1 MNFTHRFPGANCWP
15 LFLFLFFWY
24 DKIDMKNLEEL
35 KKIRLR
41 KLENLIKAGINPYPA
56 EILRTHTNKE
66 ALGGFK
72 KLTGKKL
79 TLVGRI
85 RSIREHGGSTFCH
98 IEDGSAQIQ
107 IYFRKDKV
115 GDKQYKLFLE
125 NIDIGDFVE
134 LSGTLFKTKRDE
146 KTLDVSKWRIISK
159 SLSPLPSEWY
169 GLEDVEERFR
179 KRYLDLILN
188 KEIKE
193 KFIKRSEIIKK
204 IRKFLDEN
212 GFLEVETPMLQSM
225 AGGTI
230 ARPFKTHLNALNM
243 DLYLRIA
250 PELYLK
256 RLLVGGFER
265 VYELNRSF
273 RNEGMDRE
281 HNPEFTMLEFYAA
294 YWDYNQ
300 MMDFTEKLLKSLD
313 NKVFGKKFERVEY
326 DKLVYP
332 VKSRKAGAAEQQF
345 NGASDKEAFAKI
357 KAPTFVIH
365 HPAEISPL
373 AKKLD
378 GKNPAERGR
387 VARFQLIA
395 EGLEIANGW
404 SEINSAIDQAERFK
418 AQEVKRKKGDQEAHQ
433 YDKDFIEALEYGMP
447 PAAGIGIGID
457 RLAVL
462 LTNSK
467 TLREIILFPTM
478 KPKND

>member
-1 MNFTHRFPGANCWP
+1 
-15 LFLFLFFWY
+15 
-24 DKIDMKNLEEL
+24 MKNLENL
-35 KKIRLR
+35 KKIRLE
-41 KLENLIKAGINPYPA
+41 KLKNLIKAGINPYPA

-66 ALGGFK
+66 ALDGFK
-72 KLTGKKL
+72 KSRGRKI

-98 IEDGSAQIQ
+98 IEDGSTALAASFQIQ
-107 IYFRKDKV
+107 IFLRKDKI
-115 GDKQYKLFLE
+115 GDKQYKLFLD
-125 NIDIGDFVE
+125 NLDIGDFIEV
-134 LSGTLFKTKRDE
+134 SGNLFKTKKGE
-146 KTLDVSKWRIISK
+146 KTLEVSKWRIISK

-188 KEIKE
+188 KEIRD
-193 KFIKRSEIIKK
+193 KFVKRSEIIKK

-212 GFLEVETPMLQSM
+212 GFLEVETPMLQNM

-281 HNPEFTMLEFYAA
+281 HNPEFTMLEFYVA
-294 YWDYNQ
+294 YWDYQQ

-313 NKVFGKKFERVEY
+313 NKIFKGKFKKVEYEKIVGKK
-326 DKLVYP
+326 D
-332 VKSRKAGAAEQQF
+332 
-345 NGASDKEAFAKI
+345 DKEVFAKI
-357 KAPTFVIH
+357 KELTFVIH
-365 HPAEISPL
+365 HPVEISPL

-378 GKNPAERGR
+378 KNPQK

-395 EGLEIANGW
+395 QGLEIANGW
-404 SEINSAIDQAERFK
+404 SEINSPLDQAERFK
-418 AQEVKRKKGDQEAHQ
+418 AQEAKRKKGDQEAHQ
-433 YDKDFIEALEYGMP
+433 YDKDYIEALEYGMP

-478 KPKND
+478 RPKK

>member
-1 MNFTHRFPGANCWP
+1 
-15 LFLFLFFWY
+15 
-24 DKIDMKNLEEL
+24 MKNLENL
-35 KKIRLR
+35 KKIRLE
-41 KLENLIKAGINPYPA
+41 KLKNLIKAGINPYPA

-66 ALGGFK
+66 ALDGFK
-72 KLTGKKL
+72 KSRGRKI

-98 IEDGSAQIQ
+98 IEDGSTALAASFQIQ
-107 IYFRKDKV
+107 IFLRKDKI
-115 GDKQYKLFLE
+115 GDKQYKLFLD
-125 NIDIGDFVE
+125 NLDIGDFIEV
-134 LSGTLFKTKRDE
+134 SGNLFKTKKGE
-146 KTLDVSKWRIISK
+146 KTLEVSKWRIISK

-188 KEIKE
+188 KEIRD
-193 KFIKRSEIIKK
+193 KFVKRSEIIKK

-212 GFLEVETPMLQSM
+212 GFLEVETPMLQNM

-281 HNPEFTMLEFYAA
+281 HNPEFTMLEFYVA
-294 YWDYNQ
+294 YWDYQQ

-313 NKVFGKKFERVEY
+313 NKIFKGKFKKVEYEKIVGKK
-326 DKLVYP
+326 D
-332 VKSRKAGAAEQQF
+332 
-345 NGASDKEAFAKI
+345 DKEVFAKI
-357 KAPTFVIH
+357 KELTFVIH
-365 HPAEISPL
+365 HPVEISPL

-378 GKNPAERGR
+378 KNPQK

-395 EGLEIANGW
+395 QGLEIANGW
-404 SEINSAIDQAERFK
+404 SEINSPLDQAERFK
-418 AQEVKRKKGDQEAHQ
+418 AQEAKRKKGDQEAHQ
-433 YDKDFIEALEYGMP
+433 YDKDYIEALEYGMP

-462 LTNSK
+462 LTHSK

-478 KPKND
+478 RLKR

>member
-1 MNFTHRFPGANCWP
+1 
-15 LFLFLFFWY
+15 
-24 DKIDMKNLEEL
+24 MKNLEEL
-35 KKIRLR
+35 KKIRMR

-66 ALGGFK
+66 ALEGFK
-72 KLTGKKL
+72 QLTGRKL

-134 LSGTLFKTKRDE
+134 VSGTLFKTKRDE

-212 GFLEVETPMLQSM
+212 GFLEVETPMLQAM

-313 NKVFGKKFERVEY
+313 NKIFEVKFKKVEY
-326 DKLVYP
+326 GKI
-332 VKSRKAGAAEQQF
+332 VKED
-345 NGASDKEAFAKI
+345 DKEAFAKI

-365 HPAEISPL
+365 HPIEISPL

-378 GKNPAERGR
+378 GKNPAERGK

-395 EGLEIANGW
+395 NGLEIANGW

-418 AQEVKRKKGDQEAHQ
+418 AQEAKRKKGDQEAHQ

-478 KPKND
+478 KPKGN

>member
-1 MNFTHRFPGANCWP
+1 
-15 LFLFLFFWY
+15 
-24 DKIDMKNLEEL
+24 
-35 KKIRLR
+35 
-41 KLENLIKAGINPYPA
+41 LIKAGINPYPA
-56 EILRTHTNKE
+56 EVSRTHKNKE
-66 ALGGFK
+66 ALDAFR
-72 KLTGKKL
+72 KLTNKKIV
-79 TLVGRI
+79 LVGRI

-98 IEDGSAQIQ
+98 IEDGTVQIQ
-107 IYFRKDKV
+107 IYLKKDKV

-134 LSGTLFKTKRDE
+134 VTGNLFKTKKGE
-146 KTLDVSKWRIISK
+146 KTLSVSKWRIISK

-179 KRYLDLILN
+179 KRYLDLVLN
-188 KEIKE
+188 KEIRD
-193 KFIKRSEIIKK
+193 KFVKRSEIIKK

-212 GFLEVETPMLQSM
+212 GFLEVETPMLQTM

-256 RLLVGGFER
+256 RLLVGGFEK
-265 VYELNRSF
+265 VYELGRNF

-281 HNPEFTMLEFYAA
+281 HNPEFTMLEFYTA
-294 YWDYNQ
+294 YWDYKT

-313 NKVFGKKFERVEY
+313 NKVFGGKFKRAEY

-332 VKSRKAGAAEQQF
+332 VKSRKAGAAKQQF
-345 NGASDKEAFAKI
+345 NGARKNDKEVFAKI
-357 KAPTFVIH
+357 KEPTFVIH
-365 HPAEISPL
+365 HPVDISPL

-378 GKNPAERGR
+378 PDIHRGKSQK

-395 EGLEIANGW
+395 NGLEIANGW
-404 SEINSAIDQAERFK
+404 SEINSPIDQAERFK
-418 AQEVKRKKGDQEAHQ
+418 AQEAKRKKGSQEAHQ
-433 YDKDFIEALEYGMP
+433 FDKDYIEALEYGMP

-457 RLAVL
+457 RLTVL

-478 KPKND
+478 RPKNK

>member
-1 MNFTHRFPGANCWP
+1 MYYHKTM
-15 LFLFLFFWY
+15 
-24 DKIDMKNLEEL
+24 IDNLN
-35 KKIRLR
+35 KIREIRLK
-41 KLENLIKAGINPYPA
+41 KLENLKKAGINPYPA
-56 EILRTHTNKE
+56 EVLRTHTNQQ
-66 ALGGFK
+66 AIDDFN
-72 KLTGKKL
+72 KLKARKI

-107 IYFRKDKV
+107 IFLRKDKI
-115 GDKQYKLFLE
+115 GEKDYKLFLE
-125 NIDIGDFVE
+125 NIDLGDFIE
-134 LSGTLFKTKRDE
+134 ATGTLFLTKKGE
-146 KTLDVSKWRIISK
+146 KTLEVLKWKIISK
-159 SLSPLPSEWY
+159 SLLPLPSEWY
-169 GLEDVEERFR
+169 GLEDVEERYR
-179 KRYLDLILN
+179 KRYLDLVLN
-188 KEIKE
+188 KETRD
-193 KFIKRSEIIKK
+193 KFVRRSEIIKK

-212 GFLEVETPMLQSM
+212 GFLEVETPMLQTM

-230 ARPFKTHLNALNM
+230 ARPFKTFLNALNM

-265 VYELNRSF
+265 VYELNRNF

-294 YWDYNQ
+294 YWDYET

-313 NKVFGKKFERVEY
+313 NKIFKGKFKRAEY
-326 DKLVYP
+326 DKIVG
-332 VKSRKAGAAEQQF
+332 KKD
-345 NGASDKEAFAKI
+345 DKEVFAKI
-357 KAPTFVIH
+357 KEPTFVIH
-365 HPAEISPL
+365 HPVEISPL

-378 GKNPAERGR
+378 KNSRK
-387 VARFQLIA
+387 VARFQLIVN
-395 EGLEIANGW
+395 GLEIANGW
-404 SEINSAIDQAERFK
+404 SEINSAIDQAERFMD
-418 AQEVKRKKGDQEAHQ
+418 QEAKRKKGNQEAHQ

-457 RLAVL
+457 RLVVL

-478 KPKND
+478 RPKNE

>member
-1 MNFTHRFPGANCWP
+1 MYYHKTM
-15 LFLFLFFWY
+15 
-24 DKIDMKNLEEL
+24 IDNLN
-35 KKIRLR
+35 KIREIRLK
-41 KLENLIKAGINPYPA
+41 KLENLKKAGINPYPA
-56 EILRTHTNKE
+56 EVLRTHTNQQ
-66 ALGGFK
+66 AIDDFN
-72 KLTGKKL
+72 KLKARKI

-107 IYFRKDKV
+107 IFLRKDKI
-115 GDKQYKLFLE
+115 GEKDYKLFLE
-125 NIDIGDFVE
+125 NIDLGDFIE
-134 LSGTLFKTKRDE
+134 ATGTLFLTKKGE
-146 KTLDVSKWRIISK
+146 KTLEVLKWRIISK
-159 SLSPLPSEWY
+159 SLLPLPSEWY
-169 GLEDVEERFR
+169 GLEDVEERYR
-179 KRYLDLILN
+179 KRYLDLVLN
-188 KEIKE
+188 KETRD
-193 KFIKRSEIIKK
+193 KFVRRSEIIKK

-212 GFLEVETPMLQSM
+212 GFLEVETPMLQTM

-230 ARPFKTHLNALNM
+230 ARPFKTFLNALNM

-265 VYELNRSF
+265 VYELNRNF

-294 YWDYNQ
+294 YWDYET

-313 NKVFGKKFERVEY
+313 NKIFKGKFKRAEY
-326 DKLVYP
+326 DKIVG
-332 VKSRKAGAAEQQF
+332 KKD
-345 NGASDKEAFAKI
+345 DKEVFAKI
-357 KAPTFVIH
+357 KEPTFVIH
-365 HPAEISPL
+365 HPVEISPL

-378 GKNPAERGR
+378 KNSRK
-387 VARFQLIA
+387 VARFQLIVN
-395 EGLEIANGW
+395 GLEIANGW
-404 SEINSAIDQAERFK
+404 SEINSAIDQAERFMD
-418 AQEVKRKKGDQEAHQ
+418 QEAKRKKGNQEAHQ

-457 RLAVL
+457 RLVVL

-478 KPKND
+478 RPKNE

>member
-1 MNFTHRFPGANCWP
+1 M
-15 LFLFLFFWY
+15 
-24 DKIDMKNLEEL
+24 IDNLN
-35 KKIRLR
+35 KIREIRLK
-41 KLENLIKAGINPYPA
+41 KLENLKKAGINPYPA
-56 EILRTHTNKE
+56 EVLRTHTNQQ
-66 ALGGFK
+66 AIDDFN
-72 KLTGKKL
+72 KLKARKI

-107 IYFRKDKV
+107 IFLRKDKI
-115 GDKQYKLFLE
+115 GEKDYKLFLE
-125 NIDIGDFVE
+125 NIDLGDFIE
-134 LSGTLFKTKRDE
+134 ATGTLFLTKKGE
-146 KTLDVSKWRIISK
+146 KTLEVLKWKIISK
-159 SLSPLPSEWY
+159 SLLPLPSEWY
-169 GLEDVEERFR
+169 GLEDVEERYR
-179 KRYLDLILN
+179 KRYLDLVLN
-188 KEIKE
+188 KETRD
-193 KFIKRSEIIKK
+193 KFVRRSEIIKK

-212 GFLEVETPMLQSM
+212 GFLEVETPMLQTM

-230 ARPFKTHLNALNM
+230 ARPFKTFLNALNM

-265 VYELNRSF
+265 VYELNRNF

-294 YWDYNQ
+294 YWDYET

-313 NKVFGKKFERVEY
+313 NKIFKGKFKRAEY
-326 DKLVYP
+326 DKIVG
-332 VKSRKAGAAEQQF
+332 KKD
-345 NGASDKEAFAKI
+345 DKEVFAKI
-357 KAPTFVIH
+357 KEPTFVIH
-365 HPAEISPL
+365 HPVEISPL

-378 GKNPAERGR
+378 KNSRK
-387 VARFQLIA
+387 VARFQLIVN
-395 EGLEIANGW
+395 GLEIANGW
-404 SEINSAIDQAERFK
+404 SEINSAIDQAERFMD
-418 AQEVKRKKGDQEAHQ
+418 QEAKRKKGNQEAHQ

-457 RLAVL
+457 RLVVL

-478 KPKND
+478 RPKNE

>member
-1 MNFTHRFPGANCWP
+1 
-15 LFLFLFFWY
+15 
-24 DKIDMKNLEEL
+24 MKNLEEL

-41 KLENLIKAGINPYPA
+41 KLENLIKAKINPYPA

-66 ALGGFK
+66 ALSGFK
-72 KLTGKKL
+72 KLMGKKL
-79 TLVGRI
+79 ILVGRI

-107 IYFRKDKV
+107 VYFRKDKV
-115 GDKQYKLFLE
+115 GEKQYKLFLE

-134 LSGTLFKTKRDE
+134 LSGFLFKTKRDE

-212 GFLEVETPMLQSM
+212 GFLEVETPMLQAM

-313 NKVFGKKFERVEY
+313 SKIFSAKFKKVEY
-326 DKLVYP
+326 AKIVG
-332 VKSRKAGAAEQQF
+332 KG
-345 NGASDKEAFAKI
+345 GDKEAFAKI

-365 HPAEISPL
+365 HPIEISPL

-378 GKNPAERGR
+378 GKNPAERGK

-395 EGLEIANGW
+395 NGLEIANGW

-418 AQEVKRKKGDQEAHQ
+418 AQEAKRKKGDQEAHQ

-478 KPKND
+478 KPKES

>member
-1 MNFTHRFPGANCWP
+1 MMK
-15 LFLFLFFWY
+15 L
-24 DKIDMKNLEEL
+24 MKNLENL
-35 KKIRLR
+35 KKIRLE
-41 KLENLIKAGINPYPA
+41 KLKNLIKAGINPYPA

-66 ALGGFK
+66 ALDGFK
-72 KLTGKKL
+72 KSRGRKI

-98 IEDGSAQIQ
+98 IEDGSTALAASFQIQ
-107 IYFRKDKV
+107 IFLRKDKI
-115 GDKQYKLFLE
+115 GDKQYKLFLD
-125 NIDIGDFVE
+125 NLDIGDFIEV
-134 LSGTLFKTKRDE
+134 SGNLFKTKKGE
-146 KTLDVSKWRIISK
+146 KTLEVSKWRIISK

-188 KEIKE
+188 KEIRD
-193 KFIKRSEIIKK
+193 KFVKRSEIIKK

-212 GFLEVETPMLQSM
+212 GFLEVETPMLQNM

-281 HNPEFTMLEFYAA
+281 HNPEFTMLEFYVA
-294 YWDYNQ
+294 YWDYQQ

-313 NKVFGKKFERVEY
+313 NKIFKGKFKKVEYEKIVGKK
-326 DKLVYP
+326 D
-332 VKSRKAGAAEQQF
+332 
-345 NGASDKEAFAKI
+345 DKEVFAKI
-357 KAPTFVIH
+357 KELTFVIH
-365 HPAEISPL
+365 HPVEISPL

-378 GKNPAERGR
+378 KNPQK

-395 EGLEIANGW
+395 QGLEIANGW
-404 SEINSAIDQAERFK
+404 SEINSPLDQAERFK
-418 AQEVKRKKGDQEAHQ
+418 AQEAKRKKGDQEAHQ
-433 YDKDFIEALEYGMP
+433 YDKDYIEALEYGMP

-462 LTNSK
+462 LTHSK

-478 KPKND
+478 RLKR

>member
-1 MNFTHRFPGANCWP
+1 
-15 LFLFLFFWY
+15 
-24 DKIDMKNLEEL
+24 MKNLEEIRKNRL
-35 KKIRLR
+35 KKLA
-41 KLENLIKAGINPYPA
+41 NLIKAGINPYPA
-56 EILRTHTNKE
+56 EVLRTHTNQE
-66 ALGGFK
+66 ALDNFNKLQNK
-72 KLTGKKL
+72 KII
-79 TLVGRI
+79 LVGRI
-85 RSIREHGGSTFCH
+85 RSIREHGGSTFFN
-98 IEDGSAQIQ
+98 IEDETTQIQ
-107 IYFRKDKV
+107 AYLKKDEA
-115 GDKQYKLFLE
+115 GDKNYKLFLE

-134 LSGTLFKTKRDE
+134 LGGILFKTKKGE
-146 KTLDVSKWRIISK
+146 KTVKVSKWRIIGK
-159 SLSPLPSEWY
+159 SLLPLPSEWY
-169 GLEDVEERFR
+169 GLEDIEERFR

-188 KEIKE
+188 KEIRD

-212 GFLEVETPMLQSM
+212 GFLEVETPMLQTI

-230 ARPFKTHLNALNM
+230 ARPFKTHLNALDM

-256 RLLVGGFER
+256 RLLVAGFEK
-265 VYELNRSF
+265 VYELNRNF

-294 YWDYNQ
+294 YWDYQQ

-326 DKLVYP
+326 DKLIHP
-332 VKSRKAGAAEQQF
+332 VKSRKAGAAKQQF

-357 KAPTFVIH
+357 KAPTFVIN
-365 HPAEISPL
+365 HPVEISPL

-378 GKNPAERGR
+378 NSSKK

-395 EGLEIANGW
+395 DGLEIANGW
-404 SEINSAIDQAERFK
+404 SEINSPLDQAERFE
-418 AQEVKRKKGDQEAHQ
+418 AQEIKRKKGDQEAHQ
-433 YDKDFIEALEYGMP
+433 YDKDYIEALEYGMP

-478 KPKND
+478 RPKSNK